1 MKTLTKAEQLKMVKA
16 QRLITEALFLLNS
29 VDQTNHEFR
38 NSSNRNILFNRMDGA
53 KDIVDDIANE
63 IKPV

>member
-29 VDQTNHEFR
+29 VDQTNKEFR